1 MSDIKGM
8 RHLCCKK
15 MKKIV
20 REQRRAVTRLALLT
34 LVLLCFAGCE
44 KQTDDNLETLSLE
57 ENEAEEKSTGETGAE
72 EKSTEEIAR
81 PDTDEE
87 KAKSVFVYVCGA
99 VNVPG
104 VYELDSGSRVYEAV
118 ALAGGM
124 REDAA
129 EEYVNHAKLLS
140 DEEQVYIPTKEE
152 AESAKDFPGD
162 AASETDGTDNK
173 KVDIN
178 TATEEELKTL
188 SGIGDT
194 RAKSIIEYRE
204 INGGFRTIEDLMNV
218 EGIKEGVFEK
228 IKDRITVKTGS

>member
-1 MSDIKGM
+1 M
-8 RHLCCKK
+8 
-15 MKKIV
+15 
-20 REQRRAVTRLALLT
+20 LLT
-34 LVLLCFAGCE
+34 LVLLCFAGCR
-44 KQTDDNLETLSLE
+44 KQADDNLETLSLE
-57 ENEAEEKSTGETGAE
+57 ENEAEEKSTEETGAK
-72 EKSTEEIAR
+72 EKSSEEIAG
-81 PDTDEE
+81 PDTACE
-87 KAKSVFVYVCGA
+87 KAESVFVYVCGA

-152 AESAKDFPGD
+152 AEQENTKGFPGD
-162 AASETDGTDNK
+162 AALAETDGTNNK

-178 TATEEELKTL
+178 TATEEELTTL